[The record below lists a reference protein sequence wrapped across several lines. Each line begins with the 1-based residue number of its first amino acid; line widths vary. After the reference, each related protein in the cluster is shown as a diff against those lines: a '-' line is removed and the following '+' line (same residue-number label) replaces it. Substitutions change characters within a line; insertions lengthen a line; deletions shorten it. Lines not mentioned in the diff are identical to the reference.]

1 MIKLKTLLT
10 EMPIHK
16 KVYGQIGAP
25 DRIIMSAEPTITPR
39 NVDQPKR
46 PAWKPRGLWYAI
58 GTEWIDWTRD
68 NMPEWETDY
77 AHRAHVDESKILR
90 LGHDMTIQE
99 FESRF
104 GAEHETIETA
114 PVCTAIHWWK
124 VKAYKGAKYA
134 GIEVMHPWGGIGSWL
149 RTWDVSSG
157 CIWNPAAIK
166 SIETITLTKTPAT
179 TDGIDT
185 PDNPNM

>member
-1 MIKLKTLLT
+1 MIKLKSLLT

-16 KVYGQIGAP
+16 LVYGQIGAT

-39 NVDQPKR
+39 DTMQPIKA
-46 PAWKPRGLWYAI
+46 AWKPRGLWYAI

-77 AHRAHVDESKILR
+77 AHRALVDTSKILR

-99 FESRF
+99 FEHRF
-104 GAEHETIETA
+104 GAEYQTIETA
-114 PVCTAIHWWK
+114 PVCLAIHWWK

-134 GIEVMHPWGGIGSWL
+134 GIEVVHPWGGIGSWL
-149 RTWDVSSG
+149 RTWDISSG

-185 PDNPNM
+185 PNNPTM